1 MKKLIFVLIVFMII
15 PFQSVTAS
23 DDFEYSTLTI
33 WEMRSKSLLKI
44 NNGIIIVFETLNHPK
59 IYIEKASTEIP
70 RIDYI
75 LSFAIEDF
83 LKRRN
88 SPHLSKTNNFQY
100 SFIHLISD
108 LGSGGWKLIHTQT
121 IDSSDETNSVIRT
134 IYYFIRKNN

>member
-108 LGSGGWKLIHTQT
+108 LG
-121 IDSSDETNSVIRT
+121 
-134 IYYFIRKNN
+134 